1 MDHSSWLL
9 FLFCGL
15 ASVPLISGCYCDNY
29 PWTSWTSCSQTC
41 NHGTQSRRR
50 LMRQDEYYWENNCNN
65 MCVAHENR
73 ACNVEACPINCQLT
87 SYGPWSECS
96 PCAKKQ
102 FRIRSV
108 ETPAQFGGVDCTE
121 PLMEERSCHSPK
133 ECRIEAINCKDLFKC
148 NSGRCIDPSLECNEQ
163 NDCGDNS
170 DEQNCGQLNPV
181 CKSKRRHT
189 PIPGAELTG
198 NGFDIMAEEMRGT
211 VLDSSFLGVDCT
223 LNRSKENRVVYRV
236 PANIESYDLK
246 VEYLEDFKN
255 EDSVE
260 IQSKPYSLIDEISSG
275 PQVQESGG
283 GFNFYLFGRSS
294 SHHSS
299 RDSTT
304 KTTIKASQKKDS
316 KFFRVHQVLATS
328 TFKMKESDLYLSD
341 PFLKFLHHLP
351 LEYNY
356 PLYREVFQQF
366 GTHYFSAGT
375 LGGLY
380 DILYQY
386 NREELKNSGLKD
398 EHVNSCI
405 RQESSFFILFFRK
418 SSSSFSCGTNKMTE
432 KHEGSFFKSSERSI
446 SRVKGGRSAETAA
459 LAWEKDRVA
468 PDSTTFT
475 NWLKSTIDNPAVVEY
490 ELAPLI
496 NLVRGFPCAVTKR
509 RHMVTALE
517 DYLQEFDSCKC
528 APCPN
533 NARPVLSGTECLCV
547 CQTGTYGSNCE
558 TRAPDYTS
566 EAVDGR
572 WSCWSAWSPC
582 DVNLKKHRSRRCN
595 NPAPMR
601 GGKVCQGPSRQTEE
615 CPISIFE
622 KQNVCINDDDFV
634 IEGDQKEVSPESG
647 CPKPKPPANSHLRI
661 NKRQYDFGE
670 HEEFLCLTGFELE
683 GYQYIHCLPDGTW
696 KPATGQCIKK
706 VCAKPSLPAEMTMF
720 PAKAEYAVG
729 ESFGVACTAPGQSPS
744 GSRYYTCTS
753 SLSWEPLIP
762 EEIQCQED
770 KPFVPDSNCPRGEK
784 QDGSGK
790 CVCIP
795 REECRS
801 YKKDFCV
808 LDAAADTFSM
818 MSFCGFHS
826 GRCHGDRLF
835 LASDGPCPSDSSSQD
850 WARYRA
856 QMSDQSAVQQACG
869 SDTCYDWET
878 CSSDKCGCKFPRD
891 CAKDAP
897 GAYCVRMLRTKSQRS
912 MSVCATASMKCLRM
926 EMEILKEG
934 PCDDA

>member
-1 MDHSSWLL
+1 MDSSSWLL
-9 FLFCGL
+9 CLLCGL
-15 ASVPLISGCYCDNY
+15 AGVTHVSGCYCDHY
-29 PWTSWTSCSQTC
+29 SWTSWTICSKTC
-41 NHGTQSRRR
+41 NYGTQSRQRM
-50 LMRQDEYYWENNCNN
+50 MRYDDYYYKN
-65 MCVAHENR
+65 MCGSLCTTSESR
-73 ACNVEACPINCQLT
+73 ACNVEACPISCQLT
-87 SYGPWSECS
+87 AYGPWSECS

-102 FRIRSV
+102 FRTRAV
-108 ETPAQFGGVDCTE
+108 ETPAQFGGSQCTE
-121 PLMEERSCHSPK
+121 PLMEERPCHSAK
-133 ECRIEAINCKDLFKC
+133 ECRIEATNCKDLFKC
-148 NSGRCIDPSLECNEQ
+148 DSGRCIDPGLECNSQ

-170 DEQNCGQLNPV
+170 DERHCARINHV

-198 NGFDIMAEEMRGT
+198 NGFDIMSEEMRGM
-211 VLDSSFLGVDCT
+211 VLDSSFLGADCT
-223 LNRSKENRVVYRV
+223 LNRSKENRIVYRI

-255 EDSVE
+255 AD
-260 IQSKPYSLIDEISSG
+260 D
-275 PQVQESGG
+275 QVQSQEYNVAKHISTAPDVMDSRG
-283 GFNFYLFGRSS
+283 GFNAFIFGFSRSS
-294 SHHSS
+294 HSTRS
-299 RDSTT
+299 SET

-316 KFFRVHQVLATS
+316 KFFRVHKVLATS

-366 GTHYFSAGT
+366 GTHYFKEGT

-386 NREELKNSGLKD
+386 SREELKNSGVKD
-398 EHVNSCI
+398 EQVNSCL
-405 RQESSFFILFFRK
+405 RRESRKFFLFF
-418 SSSSFSCGTNKMTE
+418 SSSTSTTDCGTTKLTE

-446 SRVKGGRSAETAA
+446 SRVKGGRSAEVAA
-459 LAWEKDRVA
+459 LAWEKDQVS

-496 NLVRGFPCAVTKR
+496 NLVRGIPCAVTKR
-509 RHMVTALE
+509 RHMLTALE
-517 DYLQEFDSCKC
+517 EYLQEFDSCKC

-566 EAVDGR
+566 EVVDGR
-572 WSCWSAWSPC
+572 WGCWSSWSPC
-582 DVNLKKHRSRRCN
+582 DANLKKHRSRQCN

-601 GGKVCQGPSRQTEE
+601 GGKACTGPSQQSEE
-615 CPISIFE
+615 CPVSIFE

-634 IEGDQKEVSPESG
+634 IEGDQKEVTPESG
-647 CPKPKPPANSHLRI
+647 CPKPKPPANSYLRI

-670 HEEFLCLTGFELE
+670 HEEFLCLTGYELE

-706 VCAKPSLPAEMTMF
+706 VCTKPSLPAEMTVSPM
-720 PAKAEYAVG
+720 KDEYRVG
-729 ESFGVACTAPGQSPS
+729 ESFGVTCSAKGQSPS
-744 GSRYYTCTS
+744 GSRFYTCTD
-753 SLSWEPLIP
+753 SLIWEPEIP
-762 EEIQCQED
+762 EDILCQED
-770 KPFVPDSNCPRGEK
+770 KPFVPDSSCPRGEK
-784 QDGSGK
+784 ADGSGK

-795 REECRS
+795 REDCRA

-808 LDAAADTFSM
+808 LDVAADTFSM
-818 MSFCGFHS
+818 MSYCGFHS

-835 LASDGPCPSDSSSQD
+835 FVRDGPCPSDSSSRD

-856 QMSDQSAVQQACG
+856 QMSDQSTVQQACG

-878 CSSDKCGCKFPRD
+878 CSSDKCECKFPRD

-897 GAYCVRMLRTKSQRS
+897 VAFCVKMLKTQTQRS
-912 MSVCATASMKCLRM
+912 MSVCVTASLKCLKM
-926 EMEILKEG
+926 EAEVSKEG
-934 PCDDA
+934 PCDAA